1 MAWTLKWQAKAEEWQ
16 GKAEEFKVGWD
27 AFWEA
32 QKFENWAPRSS
43 RAWRLREF
51 SSETDAQYREA
62 SARPRQEAE
71 AAAPGGE
78 DEDVCDDLWSPAEF
92 AKVRDGGLALGE
104 GGEPAIPTAFGECL
118 EASEGR
124 ARAGGGQLT
133 GAELAELCLAKYG
146 KRHDMAIKHVQINKK
161 HMRRWVALNVYV
173 GCLEQRSFPYS
184 EEEYLEKLDC
194 VAALLSAWKQE
205 EYTRDFFRE
214 PPIPR
219 RGLPAYPRVDTAVS
233 LRLNKSPTW
242 DDALA
247 EDYFSY

>member
-1 MAWTLKWQAKAEEWQ
+1 
-16 GKAEEFKVGWD
+16 
-27 AFWEA
+27 
-32 QKFENWAPRSS
+32 
-43 RAWRLREF
+43 
-51 SSETDAQYREA
+51 
-62 SARPRQEAE
+62 
-71 AAAPGGE
+71 
-78 DEDVCDDLWSPAEF
+78 
-92 AKVRDGGLALGE
+92 
-104 GGEPAIPTAFGECL
+104 
-118 EASEGR
+118 
-124 ARAGGGQLT
+124 
-133 GAELAELCLAKYG
+133 
-146 KRHDMAIKHVQINKK
+146 MAIKHVQINKK

-205 EYTRDFFRE
+205 EYTRAFFRE

>member
-1 MAWTLKWQAKAEEWQ
+1 
-16 GKAEEFKVGWD
+16 VGWD

-32 QKFENWAPRSS
+32 QRFENWAPRSS

-51 SSETDAQYREA
+51 SSETDALRYRD
-62 SARPRQEAE
+62 EAE
-71 AAAPGGE
+71 EAGEEARDEDELCRAPPEWAEGGE
-78 DEDVCDDLWSPAEF
+78 
-92 AKVRDGGLALGE
+92 GGLALGE
-104 GGEPAIPTAFGECL
+104 CGAPTLPAAFRECL

-124 ARAGGGQLT
+124 DRAGCGQLT

-205 EYTRDFFRE
+205 EYTRAFFRE